1 MWDCTR
7 NFYVN
12 TNDLRKHIGIVPH
25 NIIPKYCEG
34 MFPPEYGRVVDYMHV
49 YDEEMQKFG
58 DQIIWLPME
67 QAELK
72 QE

>member
-1 MWDCTR
+1 
-7 NFYVN
+7 
-12 TNDLRKHIGIVPH
+12 
-25 NIIPKYCEG
+25 